1 MCTTVLRRTVCV
13 QHGAELS
20 LHAMKSQC
28 KSFNYSAPKS
38 VHWLANLIDSPSLGW
53 LVSSARTVQPT
64 QSALGTTDKASQA
77 LRSIDAPQFLQ
88 FSSFPRVHFTYS
100 HQLRRYTEHLAF
112 RWWLL
117 WEGIMSDLLS
127 PDPVNQS
134 LRSCSEEFDTL
145 EQEYQRLE
153 DAQRNFN
160 RSIIEMQRH
169 QNECFKEIKHQKY
182 RMKQIKDQLKR

>member
-1 MCTTVLRRTVCV
+1 
-13 QHGAELS
+13 
-20 LHAMKSQC
+20 
-28 KSFNYSAPKS
+28 
-38 VHWLANLIDSPSLGW
+38 
-53 LVSSARTVQPT
+53 
-64 QSALGTTDKASQA
+64 
-77 LRSIDAPQFLQ
+77 
-88 FSSFPRVHFTYS
+88 
-100 HQLRRYTEHLAF
+100 
-112 RWWLL
+112 
-117 WEGIMSDLLS
+117 MSDLLS